1 MMRSF
6 INSLSSSQSYLH
18 EAGKQLVSNVSKLHV
33 LYLIQYV
40 QYVLKYDSARIS
52 GSSSYRHVDAVVV
65 QYVWQQNE
73 RLFKLTYD
81 YFNMSSAIKKFF
93 VGFFSSKIE
102 NTTDIFLVILL
113 CNSKSSFQ
121 LSVKK
126 PKPNQLRIY

>member
-65 QYVWQQNE
+65 QYVWRHNE

-81 YFNMSSAIKKFF
+81 YFNMSSAIKKIF

-102 NTTDIFLVILL
+102 NTTDIFLVIFTL
-113 CNSKSSFQ
+113 
-121 LSVKK
+121 
-126 PKPNQLRIY
+126 